1 MDFNATIDLI
11 IKDLNEASRIIDDLK
26 NYPGVPELQ
35 VELAKAKCRSAGEV
49 IALLKTL
56 KHPTVDQKTTQIAE
70 PVVKEVPQAE
80 KKAPEPEIKF
90 EPATPPEVKKATVKP
105 VRARQ
110 EVEENEKKTE
120 IKSTPEKSESIKQ
133 GSSIIADRFTN
144 MSARI
149 NEQIGT
155 RKSEDDVTEII
166 KSKHINSLNA
176 AIGINDRFLF
186 IREIFDGN
194 KDAYDQAISRLELI
208 ESESDARA
216 VILSFTGSNIENEA
230 VKQLLDLVKRKLTPD
245 E

>member
-11 IKDLNEASRIIDDLK
+11 IKDLAEASGIIDDLK

-49 IALLKTL
+49 IALLKTI
-56 KHPTVDQKTTQIAE
+56 KHPPADQKTLRTAE
-70 PVVKEVPQAE
+70 SGIKEVSHE
-80 KKAPEPEIKF
+80 DKRVPEPEIIF
-90 EPATPPEVKKATVKP
+90 QQAAPEEKKAAVKP
-105 VRARQ
+105 AKTKQDAEDR
-110 EVEENEKKTE
+110 EKKPE
-120 IKSTPEKSESIKQ
+120 RKIANEKSESLIQ
-133 GSSIIADRFTN
+133 GSTIIADRFNN

-155 RKSEDDVTEII
+155 RNNEDDVTEII

-194 KDAYDQAISRLELI
+194 KDAYDQAIARLELI
-208 ESESDARA
+208 ESETDAKA
-216 VILSFTGSNIENEA
+216 VILSYTGSNNENEA
-230 VKQLLDLVKRKLTPD
+230 VKQLLDLVKRKLTPY

>member
-11 IKDLNEASRIIDDLK
+11 IKDLNEASLIIDDLK

-56 KHPTVDQKTTQIAE
+56 KQPPVDKKIVQIAE
-70 PVVKEVPQAE
+70 PLAKEVPQAE
-80 KKAPEPEIKF
+80 KKVPEPEIMF
-90 EPATPPEVKKATVKP
+90 QQAAPEAKKAPVKP
-105 VRARQ
+105 VRARTDI
-110 EVEENEKKTE
+110 EDREKK
-120 IKSTPEKSESIKQ
+120 PEKMTTSEKSDSVKH
-133 GSSIIADRFTN
+133 GSPIIADRFTN

-194 KDAYDQAISRLELI
+194 KDAYDQAVSRLELI
-208 ESESDARA
+208 ESEADAKA
-216 VILSFTGSNIENEA
+216 VILSYTGNNAENVA
-230 VKQLLDLVKRKLTPD
+230 VKQLLDIVKRKFTPD